1 MEKQYDPKTIRS
13 NVLSMIVPITFENI
27 LQMAA
32 GVVSM
37 AFVGRI
43 NAIAIGAIGLS
54 NILFRIAWSLF
65 KGLGVGSSAFV
76 ARSFGAQN
84 NQKISS
90 VTEQGIVVIFI
101 LSIVLQQILYWN
113 AEFLLGIFN
122 SGGDLLHSASI
133 YLKII
138 SWSLPFAAVIQFTA
152 GVLQGMGNAKT
163 PMVVVSVLN
172 IVNIIFSFLLIF
184 GNLGFPELGL
194 RGAGYAYNIA
204 HIVSAILG
212 LYFLFKTNRKL
223 KEGTEKK
230 KIGFRKEELLALAKY
245 GIPTSLELSFYQIG
259 AIFITRAILVYGESA
274 YAAYQL
280 GLQAESI
287 SYMPA
292 TGLAI
297 AATAFIGQSL
307 GSGDKKLGNLYLKE
321 LLKITV
327 VITIFAGGALLLFP
341 RLIMRA
347 LTDDLEVIAI
357 GAGYL
362 IVMGISQMPQNL
374 SGLYNGVLRGAGYP
388 NAPLINTG
396 LGIWGIR
403 IPLILLIST
412 YFHGNIIWIWTS
424 MALDLFFRFLF
435 SYTSYKRKDVFKE
448 KKC

>member
-1 MEKQYDPKTIRS
+1 MDKQYDPKIIRS

-54 NILFRIAWSLF
+54 NILFRIGWSLF

-76 ARSFGAQN
+76 ARSYGAQN
-84 NQKISS
+84 NDKITS
-90 VTEQGIVVIFI
+90 VTEQGIVVIFV
-101 LSIVLQQILYWN
+101 LSILLQQILYWN
-113 AEFLLGIFN
+113 AELLLGIFN
-122 SGGDLLHSASI
+122 SSGELLSSASM

-138 SWSLPFAAVIQFTA
+138 SWSLPFAAAIQFTA
-152 GVLQGMGNAKT
+152 GILQGMGNAKT
-163 PMVVVSVLN
+163 PMIVVSVLN

-184 GNLGFPELGL
+184 GNFGFPELGL

-204 HIVSAILG
+204 HIVAATLG
-212 LYFLFKTNRKL
+212 LYFLFKSNMKL
-223 KEGTEKK
+223 KEGIEKQ
-230 KIGFRKEELLALAKY
+230 KIGFRKEELLYLAKY

-259 AIFITRAILVYGESA
+259 AIFITRAILVYGETA

-280 GLQAESI
+280 GLQAESV

-307 GSGDKKLGNLYLKE
+307 GSNDKKLAKIYLSE
-321 LLKITV
+321 LKKMTII
-327 VITIFAGGALLLFP
+327 ITIFAGGALLLFP

-347 LTDDLEVIAI
+347 LTDDLEVVAI

-374 SGLYNGVLRGAGYP
+374 SGLYNGTLRGAGYP

-403 IPLILLIST
+403 IPLILLISS
-412 YFHGNIIWIWTS
+412 YFHGNIMWIWSS
-424 MALDLFFRFLF
+424 MALDLFFRFIF
-435 SYTSYKRKDVFKE
+435 AFTSFNRKDVFNE
-448 KKC
+448 S

>member
-1 MEKQYDPKTIRS
+1 MENRYDNKIIRT

-43 NAIAIGAIGLS
+43 NSIAIGAIGLS

-76 ARSFGAQN
+76 ARSYGAQN
-84 NQKISS
+84 KDKISS
-90 VTEQGIVVIFI
+90 VTEQGIFVIII
-101 LSIVLQQILYWN
+101 LSMLLQQILYWN
-113 AEFLLGIFN
+113 GETLLSIFN
-122 SGGDLLHSASI
+122 SGDELLHSASI

-163 PMVVVSVLN
+163 PMIVVSVLN
-172 IVNIIFSFLLIF
+172 VVNIIFSFLLIF
-184 GNLGFPELGL
+184 GNFGFPELGL

-204 HIVSAILG
+204 HVVSAILG
-212 LYFLFKTNRKL
+212 LYFLFKTNKKL
-223 KEGTEKK
+223 KEGTEKQK
-230 KIGFRKEELLALAKY
+230 MKFRKDELLSLAKY

-259 AIFITRAILVYGESA
+259 AIFITRAILVYGETA

-280 GLQAESI
+280 GLQAESV

-307 GSGDKKLGNLYLKE
+307 GSNDKKLGKMYLDE
-321 LLKITV
+321 LFKMTIIITLL
-327 VITIFAGGALLLFP
+327 AGGALLLFP

-347 LTDDLEVIAI
+347 LTDDLDVVAI
-357 GAGYL
+357 GSGYL

-374 SGLYNGVLRGAGYP
+374 SGLYNGVLRGSGYP

-403 IPLILLIST
+403 IPLIILIST
-412 YFHGNIIWIWTS
+412 YFHGNIIWIWIS
-424 MALDLFFRFLF
+424 MALDLFFRFIF
-435 SYTSYKRKDVFKE
+435 AFISFKRKDVFKE
-448 KKC
+448 S